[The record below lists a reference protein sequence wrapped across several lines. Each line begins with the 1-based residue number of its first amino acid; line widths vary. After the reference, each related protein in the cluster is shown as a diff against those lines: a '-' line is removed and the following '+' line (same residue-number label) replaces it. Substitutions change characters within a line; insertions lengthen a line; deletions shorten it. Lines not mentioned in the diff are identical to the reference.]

1 MIGIFNSLSALPY
14 IPYNILVYLARQEG
28 AEDLWKM
35 LKYNSYDA
43 LSKPNLSFEEKLKLI
58 WRNGPQEKYGVFLTP
73 LIEDAICESKC
84 VLKIYDYYIHAKEL
98 YTSTLVYAF
107 DFLYGGQMSL
117 IEYDGVPVS
126 RGDLFVNII
135 LTVLNG
141 AEVGGI
147 GKLIFY
153 DDMSRYDLARVTI
166 GNSKT
171 FTGVQ
176 LFMSVNVGDTGE
188 VNECES

>member
-1 MIGIFNSLSALPY
+1 MVDIFNSLSALPY
-14 IPYNILVYLARQEG
+14 IPYNILVYLARQDG

-171 FTGVQ
+171 FTGIQ

>member
-1 MIGIFNSLSALPY
+1 MVDIFNSLSALPY
-14 IPYNILVYLARQEG
+14 IPYNILVYLARQDG

-153 DDMSRYDLARVTI
+153 DDMSRYDLARATI

-188 VNECES
+188 VNGCES